1 MTICGFCNFLFL
13 LKAVLLQICTEFNQS
28 MAYIK
33 EGTEYI
39 TAILEKTSL
48 WLLPFWCLS
57 GTAVQLIDAT
67 ELSKVLLLR
76 IIFNKD

>member
-1 MTICGFCNFLFL
+1 MTICGFCNLFRFFVL

-33 EGTEYI
+33 EGTEHI

-48 WLLPFWCLS
+48 
-57 GTAVQLIDAT
+57 
-67 ELSKVLLLR
+67 
-76 IIFNKD
+76 